1 MNQVKCVNVSLPFR
15 NQNGFALFL
24 GLIVLLVLTV
34 LGLTSSNVSMMQ
46 ERMARNVQDTNLA
59 FQRAEGI
66 VRDIES
72 RIRSISEQGGSG
84 GLPAIPTW
92 AELNLQRG
100 DCTLS
105 RSTMPAWRNSLAADI
120 PGEYIVVDL
129 GSLPGVDDLPLPS
142 GCTPM
147 SEQPTPLGEYYLIIA
162 RAPGRD
168 ANTVAEV
175 QSIFYYP

>member
-1 MNQVKCVNVSLPFR
+1 MNKCIEVSLPGR
-15 NQNGFALFL
+15 SQSGFALFL

-46 ERMARNVQDTNLA
+46 ERMARNVQDTNVA

-66 VRDIES
+66 LRDIEG
-72 RIRSISEQGGSG
+72 RIRTISEQGGSG
-84 GLPAIPTW
+84 GLPTIPTW
-92 AELNLQRG
+92 ADLGLQRG
-100 DCTLS
+100 DCTLA
-105 RSTMPAWRNSLAADI
+105 RSAMPGWRNSLAANI

-129 GSLPGVDDLPLPS
+129 GALPGVDDIPIPS

-168 ANTVAEV
+168 ANTVAQV